1 MSANAGHPKISWLFA
16 LTIPFRR
23 SKFDVFRPLSLESSL
38 PMPFYCHQVSYT
50 TDARKRLLSDP
61 NDRYDAVRTP
71 IEKLGGTLQSSFFT
85 LGQFDVLVISEFPV
99 DVSPAAFA
107 VAFSQGGAIA
117 SIHTIPLLPLP
128 EVRNLET
135 DTGLPQT
142 KSRPSTAFAAAGR

>member
-1 MSANAGHPKISWLFA
+1 
-16 LTIPFRR
+16 
-23 SKFDVFRPLSLESSL
+23 V
-38 PMPFYCHQVSYT
+38 PFYCHQVSYT

-61 NDRYDAVRTP
+61 NDRYEAVRAP
-71 IEKLGGTLQSSFFT
+71 IEKLGGTVQSSFVT
-85 LGQFDVLVISEFPV
+85 LGQFDVLVISEFSV

-135 DTGLPQT
+135 DSAVSKTQ
-142 KSRPSTAFAAAGR
+142 SRPSTAFAAAGR

>member
-1 MSANAGHPKISWLFA
+1 MFLRLDNFFPKEHLRCVSA
-16 LTIPFRR
+16 PFPG
-23 SKFDVFRPLSLESSL
+23 KQF

-61 NDRYDAVRTP
+61 NDRYEAVRAP

-85 LGQFDVLVISEFPV
+85 LGQFDVLVISEFSV

-135 DTGLPQT
+135 DSAVPQT
-142 KSRPSTAFAAAGR
+142 KSRPSAAFAAAGR